1 MKSTLAKRFVS
12 PQIVVSQFHIHPGS
26 TVVDLGVGSGYFLP
40 ELVKAVGESGTV
52 YACDI
57 QKGLIESVGE
67 LVREKGWENVRPVW
81 CDIDEEQ
88 GTTIPEQTA
97 DVAILVNTFFQL
109 ENKRQAIVEISR
121 ILKDGGRLLVVDWSE
136 SFQGLGPAPDQV
148 ISKEETINLL
158 EADGFALDREYPAG
172 EHHYGLAFRKTNNI

>member
-1 MKSTLAKRFVS
+1 MDSKNNLRFVS
-12 PQIVVSQFHIHPGS
+12 PQIVASQFHIHPGS
-26 TVVDLGVGSGYFLP
+26 TVVDLGVGNGYFLS
-40 ELVKAVGESGTV
+40 ELVKMVGVAGTV

-81 CDIDEEQ
+81 CDIDEER

-97 DVAILVNTFFQL
+97 DVAVLVNTFFQL
-109 ENKRQAIVEISR
+109 ENKEQAIVEIAR

-136 SFQGLGPAPDQV
+136 SFQGLGPAAEQV
-148 ISKEETINLL
+148 VSKDEVVSLAESN
-158 EADGFALDREYPAG
+158 GFSLDREYPAG
-172 EHHYGLAFRKTNNI
+172 EHHYGLAFRKVNNI